1 MAIPTNLERLSYDST
16 DGCVAAGQHQEVISG
31 LGATRTLLAS
41 ESGALV
47 LFDKA
52 DGIIITLPAPAIG
65 MKFDFLVT
73 VTGTSNA
80 YSIDTDAATTFIG
93 GGIQGNSTTAGGADS
108 FPATIASTV
117 SCDLDSAETGW
128 LIGGYISIVCLSAT
142 TWGISGQTS
151 GSGTL
156 ATPFA

>member
-1 MAIPTNLERLSYDST
+1 MSKEYLDNGNPE
-16 DGCVAAGQHQEVISG
+16 GCIARGQHQPVVSG
-31 LGATRTLLAS
+31 IAGGTTARQLLAS
-41 ESGALV
+41 ESGSLF
-47 LFDKA
+47 LFDNA
-52 DGIIITLPAPAIG
+52 AGQIYTLPAPVIG
-65 MKFDFLVT
+65 MRFDFLVT
-73 VTGTSNA
+73 ITATSNS